1 MVHATVHTCKKDNDS
16 KFSIE
21 VLSIQDDMYIYI
33 YVSLT
38 LKTTDHFLHR
48 PVAYADSVA
57 QDQPSHPCSQTRE
70 LDCPLKSG

>member
-1 MVHATVHTCKKDNDS
+1 MTVNFQLKYYLFKMTC
-16 KFSIE
+16 
-21 VLSIQDDMYIYI
+21 IYI